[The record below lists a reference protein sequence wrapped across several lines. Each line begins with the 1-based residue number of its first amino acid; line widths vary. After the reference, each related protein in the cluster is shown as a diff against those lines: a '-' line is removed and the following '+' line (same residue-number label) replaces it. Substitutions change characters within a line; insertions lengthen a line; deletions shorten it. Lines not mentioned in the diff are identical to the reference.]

1 MSISPILG
9 IDSEHLP
16 ARVLVVGDPERV
28 STVAKRLDSPE
39 TLGRNRE
46 YHSMVGHHRGERVA
60 VVSHGVG
67 SAGAGVCFEELCRAG
82 VKRIIRVG
90 SAGGLQ
96 ANVRAGD
103 VVIARAAVREDGL
116 SPKLVPTSYP
126 AIADP
131 DLVLSMRNNASDL
144 GIRSH
149 EGVVLTSDL
158 FYPGEALDSD
168 LPLWHR
174 AGVVAVEM
182 EIATLYVVSALH
194 GVEAAAVAAIDG
206 NPLEQDGGSM
216 ESYNPNQEAVREAVQ
231 SSIEIG
237 LTALIS

>member
-16 ARVLVVGDPERV
+16 DLVLVVGDPERV

-46 YHSMVGHHRGERVA
+46 YHSMVGHYRDERVA

-116 SPKLVPTSYP
+116 SPKLVPPSYP

-131 DLVLSMRNNASDL
+131 DLILSMRKNASDL

-158 FYPGEALDSD
+158 FYPGEALGSD

-194 GVEAAAVAAIDG
+194 GVEAAAVVAIDG